1 MPMPKGQKPKPSLL
15 KKLEGNRAQ
24 RGRASIKE
32 DPPGLG
38 RPSVPLTLTP
48 EERLLHAHVLRSL
61 PDGLLT
67 MADDGILE
75 RYVSAWGDFRE
86 LRDKIRRTGWLV
98 QSPNGPI
105 RNPLCVLLNA
115 ARKEMHASG
124 SELGL
129 SPAARARLT
138 NVEMAEDDPMEF
150 LWAWMTSG
158 ERVVDDPG
166 RRTSCWPKGL
176 IAAG

>member
-1 MPMPKGQKPKPSLL
+1 MPKGQKPKPALL
-15 KKLEGNRAQ
+15 KRLEGNRAQ
-24 RGRASIKE
+24 RGRASIRE
-32 DPPGLG
+32 DPPGHG

-48 EERLLHAHVLRSL
+48 EEQLLHAHVLRSL

-86 LRDKIRRTGWLV
+86 LRDKIQRTGWLV

-138 NVEMAEDDPMEF
+138 NVEMAEHDPME
-150 LWAWMTSG
+150 LLLGMD
-158 ERVVDDPG
+158 DDP
-166 RRTSCWPKGL
+166 
-176 IAAG
+176 AGAWSTRKAKN